1 MFKNNTNNKNKSF
14 KYFIIAFSLF
24 ILILS
29 VVSVVMFM
37 KSIDFDLNNLTGKTT
52 TEPTAD
58 AENTETND
66 VSLSDLSGKS
76 KIILI
81 CENDKKMDF
90 VCLVETDYS
99 KSFMNVSCFDDSD
112 LAEKNKTFAQIY
124 NEKSVDGV
132 KEVLNNSLEL
142 QIDKYIVC
150 NRTQLKDIFSLF
162 DEIKINVET
171 PVDYHSFEFNLELR
185 PGVQVL
191 SNDYI
196 VKYLLISDNNTRS
209 QVFCDILNSVLIPK
223 YTENSQQL
231 FTKFVN
237 LCKTDISVIDYSEKV
252 DDLIVY
258 SKSDNKFLATVK

>member
-1 MFKNNTNNKNKSF
+1 MFKNNTNNKNKSL

-29 VVSVVMFM
+29 AVSVVMFM

-52 TEPTAD
+52 TEPAAD
-58 AENTETND
+58 AETTETNT
-66 VSLSDLSGKS
+66 VALSDLSGNS

-99 KSFMNVSCFDDSD
+99 ESFMKVSCFDGDD

-124 NEKSVDGV
+124 NEKSVEGV
-132 KEVLNNSLEL
+132 KEVLNNSTEL

-150 NRTQLKDIFSLF
+150 NRTQLKDVFSLF
-162 DEIKINVET
+162 DDIKINVET
-171 PVDYHSFEFNLELR
+171 PVDYHSFEFNLELK
-185 PGVQVL
+185 PGAQVL
-191 SNDYI
+191 SNDYL
-196 VKYLLISDNNTRS
+196 VKLLLVSDNNARS

-223 YTENSQQL
+223 YTENSQDL
-231 FTKFVN
+231 FKKFVN
-237 LCKTDISVIDYSEKV
+237 LCKTDISVIDYSEKADNLV
-252 DDLIVY
+252 IY
-258 SKSDNKFLATVK
+258 SKSEDRFLATVK